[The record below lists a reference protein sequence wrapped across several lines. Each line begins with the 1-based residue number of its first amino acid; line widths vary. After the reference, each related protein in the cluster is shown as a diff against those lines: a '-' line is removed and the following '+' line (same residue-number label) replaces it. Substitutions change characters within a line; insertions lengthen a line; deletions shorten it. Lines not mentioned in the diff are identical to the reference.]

1 MKRYIFLIM
10 LLPVFL
16 AANEYTLDQLVE
28 YGLEHSY
35 QIRRQ
40 ELSDESSKSALNS
53 SKWNMLPEVDLSLGV
68 NQDLDPISPKSGLTN
83 SAGFGI
89 NKTISLNDPAYFN
102 YRQALLDR
110 DISQVELEQAYSN
123 YAYQVVQAYIEVLSS
138 TKRRSA
144 LEENLAIQTRVYEQS
159 QVLLQLGKTTP
170 FELKQNEIAV
180 MNSRISILQL
190 DNTIQNTRARL
201 FSLVQM
207 QDEGFPL
214 AELPID
220 ISKQIPEYSADKLA
234 QIKVLEHSLRKN
246 DLNLNKSKLE
256 FLPRLN
262 LSYGFSRS
270 VSGEDFEFDN
280 YNTQHSLGLNLS
292 YSIWNFFTNKENNTR
307 YKISKQNTLLSI
319 EDARDQNRRAYDNA
333 VTELQYLLRL
343 DELYLERLQQSTK
356 QIQIAEE
363 RYRLGMIQ
371 LLELDKTRTE
381 YVDSDIQYNSNRY
394 QIIQKQEE
402 INHLLSNQIL
412 GKW

>member
-1 MKRYIFLIM
+1 
-10 LLPVFL
+10 
-16 AANEYTLDQLVE
+16 
-28 YGLEHSY
+28 
-35 QIRRQ
+35 
-40 ELSDESSKSALNS
+40 
-53 SKWNMLPEVDLSLGV
+53 
-68 NQDLDPISPKSGLTN
+68 
-83 SAGFGI
+83 
-89 NKTISLNDPAYFN
+89 
-102 YRQALLDR
+102 
-110 DISQVELEQAYSN
+110 
-123 YAYQVVQAYIEVLSS
+123 VQAYIEVLSS